1 MNRNTGAKA
10 SATVTVAC
18 KYPGGLILRRHVM
31 RAKTELVMGGGTR
44 EVTEA
49 IPTGERFVVN
59 GPSREPGKMP
69 FQRSQSGAAI
79 KGTQVDVTSGFALTP
94 NVPKDLWDS
103 WLEAN
108 KDSAM
113 VRNGLIFASSQA
125 TSVKAQARDHE
136 KQRSGL
142 EPIDPNRP
150 GRGIEIADE
159 MKGRAKAA

>member
-1 MNRNTGAKA
+1 MNRNTGAKS

-31 RAKTELVMGGGTR
+31 RPKTELVMGGGTR
-44 EVTEA
+44 EVQEA
-49 IPTGERFVVN
+49 IATGEQYVVN

-69 FQRSQSGAAI
+69 FERSQSGVAV
-79 KGTQVDVTSGFALTP
+79 KGTQVDVTSGFALTH
-94 NVPKDLWDS
+94 NVPKDLWES

-108 KDSAM
+108 KDSAI
-113 VRNGLIFASSQA
+113 VRNGLIFAHAQA
-125 TSVKAQARDHE
+125 SSVKAQGRDHE

-150 GRGIEIADE
+150 GRGIEMAEE